1 MPNVKDIPN
10 VTFDH
15 PIEVQLAN
23 YPCKHRVL
31 AVKRAK
37 NPNGI
42 GRGKHSYAVA
52 EWFIGGKWKPVRDLV
67 SQMRLANAVEHE
79 LGHNPEKY
87 ANFEGDASLGEMRFD
102 FRIVYHAPT
111 GKTYFR
117 FPDTSDDDSPTV
129 LSAQLDDLVNTGQA
143 TGGHIEQYVDGIGW
157 CIQTPEEDEA

>member
-52 EWFIGGKWKPVRDLV
+52 EWFIGGKWKPVCDLV

-87 ANFEGDASLGEMRFD
+87 ANFEGARHWVKCDSTFESSITPRPVKRTFAF
-102 FRIVYHAPT
+102 PT
-111 GKTYFR
+111 PVTTIR
-117 FPDTSDDDSPTV
+117 P
-129 LSAQLDDLVNTGQA
+129 Q
-143 TGGHIEQYVDGIGW
+143 
-157 CIQTPEEDEA
+157 C